1 MANIMKK
8 WVSPIIII
16 ACLVA
21 TFFMYNEQLGAIPL
35 LTLAAYLFYLGIK
48 QAISLK
54 KSKWR

>member
-1 MANIMKK
+1 MKK
-8 WVSPIIII
+8 WVPPIIII

-54 KSKWR
+54 KSK

>member
-1 MANIMKK
+1 MKK
-8 WVSPIIII
+8 WVPPIIII